1 MSKVCVIG
9 MWHLGCVTAAC
20 LSKWHKVVACDPD
33 PAVIDALSAGKPP
46 IFEPGL
52 QQALSDSEKNGN
64 LSYSKELL
72 KSAEWADY
80 VYFAFDVPVDEE
92 DRSDLSMLIDAFTS
106 IIPAIDSK
114 KTVIISSQVP
124 VGTCRSLAARLES
137 AGKTAAIAYVPENL
151 RLGSAISDF
160 MSPERLVIGASGKD
174 AEKAAQML
182 FEHVNCRKMSMSL
195 ESAEMAKHA
204 MNSYLA
210 LLISFSGEISDLCE
224 GSGADARQVM
234 AALLSEPRV
243 SPSAPLMP
251 GLGFGGGTL
260 ARDLQS
266 LRAAG
271 KEKGTPTPVL
281 DAAYSANQHRKNYVK
296 DRLRQALG
304 SLSGKTIAFF
314 GLTYKP
320 NTDTLRRSLALEI
333 IGGLKGEAGGIRAY
347 DPAIKTLAGI
357 QGITLCHSAEECA
370 KGADAIVISTAWSEF
385 ALLDYGKLCANMRTP
400 VIIDSRNALP
410 SSSIPGK
417 VKYYGVGVSN
427 GV

>member
-151 RLGSAISDF
+151 RLGF
-160 MSPERLVIGASGKD
+160 W
-174 AEKAAQML
+174 
-182 FEHVNCRKMSMSL
+182 
-195 ESAEMAKHA
+195 
-204 MNSYLA
+204 
-210 LLISFSGEISDLCE
+210 
-224 GSGADARQVM
+224 
-234 AALLSEPRV
+234 
-243 SPSAPLMP
+243 
-251 GLGFGGGTL
+251 
-260 ARDLQS
+260 
-266 LRAAG
+266 
-271 KEKGTPTPVL
+271 
-281 DAAYSANQHRKNYVK
+281 
-296 DRLRQALG
+296 
-304 SLSGKTIAFF
+304 
-314 GLTYKP
+314 
-320 NTDTLRRSLALEI
+320 
-333 IGGLKGEAGGIRAY
+333 
-347 DPAIKTLAGI
+347 
-357 QGITLCHSAEECA
+357 QGC
-370 KGADAIVISTAWSEF
+370 
-385 ALLDYGKLCANMRTP
+385 
-400 VIIDSRNALP
+400 
-410 SSSIPGK
+410 
-417 VKYYGVGVSN
+417 
-427 GV
+427 